1 MFIVG
6 CLRMLYLL
14 PASWMDAFLVRK
26 KPFEVRYQHMA
37 SWSKRII
44 KAFGCR
50 IQIDVTEEMP
60 KEGEIL
66 FVSNHQ
72 SAFDMLIQLAIITT
86 PFTFISK
93 KENEKIPCVANWAK
107 TLELI
112 YFDREE
118 QSSAIHMLR
127 ESARGLK
134 KGRNLLIFPEGTR
147 AKDGQ
152 LLELHAGSL
161 QPAFM
166 AKATIVPMVLKNSY
180 DFKRVL
186 LHGTAFEVTF
196 LKARTY
202 EEYRKEKADG
212 LCAILQKEMQEALQK
227 KATSGS

>member
-14 PASWMDAFLVRK
+14 TASWLDAFLVRK

-44 KAFGCR
+44 RAFGCR

-60 KEGEIL
+60 KEGAIL

-93 KENEKIPCVANWAK
+93 KENEKIPYVANWAK

-127 ESARGLK
+127 ESARRLK
-134 KGRNLLIFPEGTR
+134 NGNNLLIFPEGTR
-147 AKDGQ
+147 AKDGH

-166 AKATIVPMVLKNSY
+166 AKATIVPMVLVNSY
-180 DFKRVL
+180 NYKNVL
-186 LHGTAFEVTF
+186 LHSGEFQVKF
-196 LKARTY
+196 LKPRSY
-202 EEYRKEKADG
+202 EEYHNEKAEG
-212 LCAILQKEMQEALQK
+212 LCMILQEEMQQALLPIK
-227 KATSGS
+227 SNS